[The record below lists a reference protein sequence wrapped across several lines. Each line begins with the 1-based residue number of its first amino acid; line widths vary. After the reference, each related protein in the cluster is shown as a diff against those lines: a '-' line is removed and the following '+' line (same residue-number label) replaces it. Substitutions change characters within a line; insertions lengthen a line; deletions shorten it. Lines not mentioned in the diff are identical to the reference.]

1 MRGKGLSCLQQFPIV
16 STDWKS
22 ALQVAGLRLVLTAV
36 LCLLP
41 QWGLCSQELTL
52 EPTETSLRADAG
64 APFGEVSVTI
74 RTKGRDTERR
84 ISDIKLQVGGKSVR
98 VPEKAYQDLASP
110 LLNTVELRTDPGYDK
125 EPWLYIVFEVAHRT
139 SDGQWR
145 PKRVHIAY
153 QAGRIE
159 SRSIDTPNPDGSS
172 TRQTE
177 KL

>member
-1 MRGKGLSCLQQFPIV
+1 M
-16 STDWKS
+16 
-22 ALQVAGLRLVLTAV
+22 
-36 LCLLP
+36 
-41 QWGLCSQELTL
+41 
-52 EPTETSLRADAG
+52 
-64 APFGEVSVTI
+64 TI
-74 RTKGRDTERR
+74 RTKGRATERR

-98 VPEKAYQDLASP
+98 VPEKAYRDLASP

-125 EPWLYIVFEVAHRT
+125 EPWLYVVFELGHRT
-139 SDGQWR
+139 ADGQWR

-172 TRQTE
+172 THQTE